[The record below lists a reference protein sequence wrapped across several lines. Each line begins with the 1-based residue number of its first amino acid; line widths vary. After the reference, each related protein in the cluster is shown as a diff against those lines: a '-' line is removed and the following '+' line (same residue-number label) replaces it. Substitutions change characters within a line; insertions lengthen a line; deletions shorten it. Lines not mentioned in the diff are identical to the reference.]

1 MFYNKLEKSIT
12 NVLIQENH
20 NEIEREQIS
29 FGVKIILNDLWKF
42 IIVYLIA
49 LQLNCLLP
57 TLITHLVFYVLRQVC
72 FGFHFENNLICLI
85 ASVIALPIGGYFI
98 NNIYSQNNY
107 IIIVGA
113 ILTFVLVLFAPAN
126 TAKRPVYN
134 LEHKI
139 YLKKKLIVRLL
150 IIWAAI
156 FLANDVVDLFI
167 SYGIILI
174 TISVLIQKIKG
185 EDKNE
190 NQKYGA

>member
-1 MFYNKLEKSIT
+1 MFYNKMEKSIT

-29 FGVKIILNDLWKF
+29 FGVKILLNDLWKF
-42 IIVYLIA
+42 FIVYLIA

-72 FGFHFENNLICLI
+72 FGFHFENNFNCLI
-85 ASVIALPIGGYFI
+85 ASVIALPIGGNFI
-98 NNIYSQNNY
+98 NNLYSQNNY

-113 ILTFVLVLFAPAN
+113 ILTFVLVVFAPAN

-134 LEHKI
+134 QEHKI

-150 IIWAAI
+150 IIWVAI
-156 FLANDVVDLFI
+156 FLANDVIDLFI

>member
-12 NVLIQENH
+12 NVLIQDNH